1 MFTFLF
7 LRFCNGFDFA
17 RVKRELTNPHRL
29 IVSFLGGLN
38 AIFSTITLFRIRA
51 HYPDFLRIVYFILFL
66 IVIMIGYIQ
75 LGYLGYAIVRGLI
88 LGP

>member
-7 LRFCNGFDFA
+7 FRFCDGLDFA
-17 RVKRELTNPHRL
+17 IVNRELNNPHRL
-29 IVSFLGGLN
+29 IVSCLGGLN
-38 AIFSTITLFRIRA
+38 AILSTITHFQIRA